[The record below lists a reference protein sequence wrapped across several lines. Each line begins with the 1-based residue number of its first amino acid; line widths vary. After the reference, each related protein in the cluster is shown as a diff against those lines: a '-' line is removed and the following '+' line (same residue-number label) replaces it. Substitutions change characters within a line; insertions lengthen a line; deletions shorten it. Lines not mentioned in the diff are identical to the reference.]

1 MNLHNIQLF
10 QQEDTSDTGM
20 KLSKIRPLRNGEQ
33 DGLRVVFA
41 LGDFVEVLDKPVPY
55 QKRLHNHEVMSLEE
69 VKGKLGEIRS
79 LGVHE

>member
-1 MNLHNIQLF
+1 MAGSVQGVYEIESIGF
-10 QQEDTSDTGM
+10 K

-69 VKGKLGEIRS
+69 VKVKLYKIKNT
-79 LGVHE
+79 